1 MAKMPPAMEE
11 LLNKLDNPEDVRH
24 IQQRWNE
31 CVAANDKYE
40 LAFPEQFGNL
50 VESNRRFGENKTIP
64 TPAEQLRMYE
74 TMVTQEINDLAE
86 IRQHEQE
93 ELYELEEQQPQ
104 QNAQL
109 PSEER
114 MRDFQLTFD
123 DMGYTEQE
131 EKTPQQEPQARGRD
145 LDQSQD
151 LSVTWLKEYQAQ
163 QEAVQGV
170 EQEQPTTKEE
180 PAKPY
185 DFNLVFKGIEEM
197 EKEDAIEPEM
207 EQEREDMD
215 MEYE

>member
-86 IRQHEQE
+86 IRQQEQE
-93 ELYELEEQQPQ
+93 ELYELEQPEQIQ
-104 QNAQL
+104 QAQL
-109 PSEER
+109 PNENKF
-114 MRDFQLTFD
+114 RDFQLTFD

-131 EKTPQQEPQARGRD
+131 DKTQQPETKAQGRD
-145 LDQSQD
+145 IDQSQD
-151 LSVTWLKEYQAQ
+151 FSVTWLKEYKAQ
-163 QEAVQGV
+163 QEAEQGV
-170 EQEQPTTKEE
+170 EQGQPTAKEE
-180 PAKPY
+180 PAKLY

-207 EQEREDMD
+207 EQEREDVD

>member
-11 LLNKLDNPEDVRH
+11 LLNKLEEPEDIRR
-24 IQQRWNE
+24 IQERWNE
-31 CVAANDKYE
+31 CVAANEKYE
-40 LAFPEQFGNL
+40 LNYPIQFGNI
-50 VESNRRFGENKTIP
+50 VEANRRFGENNKIP

-74 TMVTQEINDLAE
+74 TMVIQEINDLAE
-86 IRQHEQE
+86 TRQQERE

-104 QNAQL
+104 QAVQL
-109 PSEER
+109 PSEDR

-123 DMGYTEQE
+123 DIGHTEQE
-131 EKTPQQEPQARGRD
+131 EKTPQPEQGEKRRD
-145 LDQSQD
+145 IDQSQD
-151 LSVTWLKEYQAQ
+151 LGITWLKEYQAQ
-163 QEAVQGV
+163 QGA
-170 EQEQPTTKEE
+170 EQEQPTPKEE